1 MSPGG
6 APPPFHCMSRNL
18 AQSHFELFGVAPAY
32 RIATERL
39 EQAYREIQ
47 ARIHPDR
54 YARAGDAEKRASL
67 QWTTRVNEAYT
78 TLKDPVR
85 RAAYLLELNGVDC
98 AFESNTAMPAE
109 FLMRQLELRE
119 MLDRAR
125 TARDTAA
132 LERLQAGLRRDA
144 QTLESQIERAIDDVC
159 DYAGAAGLVRKLRFH
174 ERLDHEIGAAFEAM
188 EG

>member
-1 MSPGG
+1 
-6 APPPFHCMSRNL
+6 MSRNF

-32 RIATERL
+32 RVDPERL
-39 EQAYREIQ
+39 EQSYREIQ

-54 YARAGDAEKRASL
+54 YAHAGDAEKRASL

-109 FLMRQLELRE
+109 FLTRQLELRE
-119 MLDRAR
+119 LLDEAR
-125 TARDTAA
+125 IAGDAAA
-132 LERLQAGLRRDA
+132 LERLEAGLRRDA
-144 QTLESQIERAIDDVC
+144 RALESQIERAIDDMH
-159 DYAGAAGLVRKLRFH
+159 DYAGAAGLVRKLRFLD
-174 ERLDHEIGAAFEAM
+174 RLEQDIGAAFEAM